1 MRASLLQSF
10 GGPEVLSLAD
20 VPEPTPRP
28 GWSVVR
34 LKSAGLNWHD
44 ALVRRGVYSS
54 PLPIVIGADGAGIV
68 DSEAH
73 AGEEVVILPS
83 LFWGGSRAAP
93 GADFEILGDQRNGT
107 YAELVQVPDECLFA
121 KPRELSWAQ
130 AGAFSLVGV
139 TVFRALFTRG
149 RLRAGESLLVL
160 GASGGVASFAIQLAT
175 AAGVNVTAT
184 SADAAKREGAR
195 DIGAR
200 STIDHSAEDWTTQA
214 RSAANGGEGFDL
226 VLDSVGRVAES
237 LDCLRP
243 GGRCVVLGASTA
255 DTLAVPLRPF
265 YFSQHEVIGTTM
277 GSPADMHGLLGLIDE
292 VGPMAPIIDSSFG
305 LDEVVRAHERLESG
319 QGFGKIT
326 LEFDT

>member
-1 MRASLLQSF
+1 
-10 GGPEVLSLAD
+10 
-20 VPEPTPRP
+20 P
-28 GWSVVR
+28 G
-34 LKSAGLNWHD
+34 
-44 ALVRRGVYSS
+44 
-54 PLPIVIGADGAGIV
+54 
-68 DSEAH
+68 
-73 AGEEVVILPS
+73 
-83 LFWGGSRAAP
+83 
-93 GADFEILGDQRNGT
+93 
-107 YAELVQVPDECLFA
+107 
-121 KPRELSWAQ
+121 LSWAQ

-184 SADAAKREGAR
+184 SANAAKREGAR

-265 YFSQHEVIGTTM
+265 YFSQHEIIGTTM
-277 GSPADMHGLLGLIDE
+277 GSPADMHGLLKLIDEGGPMAPIIDSHFGLDAVGRAPERLARGQGCGEITRTPLGSPADMRALLKLIDE
-292 VGPMAPIIDSSFG
+292 VGPMAPIIDSHFG

>member
-10 GGPEVLSLAD
+10 GGPEVLDVAD

-34 LKSAGLNWHD
+34 LRSAGLNWHD
-44 ALVRRGVYSS
+44 TLVRRGVYSS
-54 PLPIVIGADGAGIV
+54 PLPIIIGADGAGII
-68 DSEAH
+68 DSGAH
-73 AGEEVVILPS
+73 AGDEVVILPS
-83 LFWGGSRAAP
+83 LFWGRSQAAP

-107 YAELVQVPDECLFA
+107 YAELAQVPDECVFA
-121 KPRELSWAQ
+121 RPPGLSWSQ

-149 RLRAGESLLVL
+149 RLRTGESLLVL
-160 GASGGVASFAIQLAT
+160 GASGGVSSFAIQLAA

-184 SADAAKREGAR
+184 SADARKRDGAR

-214 RSAANGGEGFDL
+214 RSEANSGEGFDL
-226 VLDSVGRVAES
+226 VLDSVGRVGES

-243 GGRCVVLGASTA
+243 GGRCVVLGASA
-255 DTLAVPLRPF
+255 SDTLAVPLRPF
-265 YFSQHEVIGTTM
+265 YFSQHEIIGTTM
-277 GSPADMHGLLGLIDE
+277 GSPSDMRGLLKLIDE
-292 VGPMAPIIDSSFG
+292 VGPMAPIIDSHFG